1 MANFILNL
9 HLFYTLYF
17 FSFIFILLLTVC
29 KAKTKLYLYKAN
41 IKYKKMQGLFKAQI
55 NVIINLIILLILQ
68 ESKAL

>member
-1 MANFILNL
+1 MQNFILNYN
-9 HLFYTLYF
+9 LFYTLYF

-41 IKYKKMQGLFKAQI
+41 LKHNKMQGLFKAQI